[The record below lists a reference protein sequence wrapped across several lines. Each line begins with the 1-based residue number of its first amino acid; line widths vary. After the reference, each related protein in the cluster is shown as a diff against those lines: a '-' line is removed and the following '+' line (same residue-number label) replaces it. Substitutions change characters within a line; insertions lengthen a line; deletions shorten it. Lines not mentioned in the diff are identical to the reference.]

1 MLTWI
6 PLALIRSIVIMSQ
19 WDIIL
24 WELMPVQLFYKY
36 TWSYW
41 VYCTT
46 TRNILYFKLLPVQA
60 SNASSLKKV
69 ENDDLYTQVQSPRV
83 IQLLIIRGSNFK
95 FRKSSGTRNRMK
107 FISKS
112 FFLVYRDDGCPADWM
127 ASTNASS
134 SITDAQLQHWHRGG
148 PPDYLVSTWSQ
159 TLIRT
164 FTFYEL
170 FWTKW
175 LDF

>member
-6 PLALIRSIVIMSQ
+6 PVALI
-19 WDIIL
+19 WWIIL
-24 WELMPVQLFYKY
+24 I
-36 TWSYW
+36 
-41 VYCTT
+41 
-46 TRNILYFKLLPVQA
+46 TRRQGTKNWCSLSI
-60 SNASSLKKV
+60 NRHEASSLKKSG
-69 ENDDLYTQVQSPRV
+69 NDDLYTQVLQSPRV

-127 ASTNASS
+127 ASTNPSS
-134 SITDAQLQHWHRGG
+134 SITDVQLQHWHRGG

-170 FWTKW
+170 FGRNG
-175 LDF
+175 

>member
-6 PLALIRSIVIMSQ
+6 PLAPIRSIVMMSQ

-46 TRNILYFKLLPVQA
+46 TRNILYFKLLPVQV

-69 ENDDLYTQVQSPRV
+69 EKDDLYNQVQSPRV

-95 FRKSSGTRNRMK
+95 FRKSSGNRMK

-112 FFLVYRDDGCPADWM
+112 FFWYTVTTVVLQIEWPALM
-127 ASTNASS
+127 
-134 SITDAQLQHWHRGG
+134 HHRA
-148 PPDYLVSTWSQ
+148 SQ
-159 TLIRT
+159 TYSYSTGTGEDPQIISSQLEAR
-164 FTFYEL
+164 L
-170 FWTKW
+170 
-175 LDF
+175 